1 MGQKLSLKSI
11 FSAFQRQEK
20 GLKMNRDVEENSNF
34 LPPGSNNLNCDEVG
48 GVGQNNNSMNNHFES
63 IYGTAASLLS
73 SSSNSSTSQDE
84 ENGNAPE
91 QETQSAPGT
100 PLADNGPRRR
110 TSKSLP
116 FVNSKRSRS
125 KSLQTSKELSEG
137 RSKKKRNHWVLKF
150 NCSRLKT
157 GCGSVSSSSET
168 YLPEQH
174 TNCDSCVCTGYRRTE
189 EHHLGAGVV
198 FESNPLNSQTPGSNL
213 AQLSYQAGAP
223 GLAHISN
230 QASTRMSCK
239 MSSGE
244 VHVPEGTADE
254 CPCARVSAPSHRHQA
269 PCAQDVVASS
279 EAGLPVANNVID
291 LSKFNPDDYPIED
304 CDERA
309 RMERAREIA
318 EGVEPPPG
326 FQPGRQIQLLCPPD
340 FNIDNLTALFQT
352 HLGLSASALAPALA
366 QLEPPVNNNPPLQRV
381 VHTQVDYIHCLVP
394 DLLQITSCSF
404 YWGKMDRY
412 EAERLLDGRPEGT
425 FLLRD
430 SAQEEY
436 LFSVSF
442 RKYGRSLHAR
452 IEQWNH
458 RFSFDSHD
466 PGVFASSTVCG
477 LIEHYKDPT
486 CFMFFEPM
494 LTIPLHRNFTFSLQ
508 HLCRAVVSSH
518 STYDGVNQLALP
530 KALKSYLKEY
540 HYKQR
545 VRVRRFDTDH

>member
-1 MGQKLSLKSI
+1 MGQKLSNFKAVFSTVEHQQRSI
-11 FSAFQRQEK
+11 
-20 GLKMNRDVEENSNF
+20 KMNGEAEENSNF
-34 LPPGSNNLNCDEVG
+34 IPPINIVNSEEISAPV
-48 GVGQNNNSMNNHFES
+48 QNDNHFES

-73 SSSNSSTSQDE
+73 SSSNSSSQDD
-84 ENGNAPE
+84 ENGNVPE

-100 PLADNGPRRR
+100 PIADNGSRGR
-110 TSKSLP
+110 TTKSLS
-116 FVNSKRSRS
+116 FANNKRSRS
-125 KSLQTSKELSEG
+125 KSLQTCKELSNS

-150 NCSRLKT
+150 NCPRLRT

-168 YLPEQH
+168 YLPEPH
-174 TNCDSCVCTGYRRTE
+174 TSCDACVCTGYRRTE

-198 FESNPLNSQTPGSNL
+198 FETNPSDD
-213 AQLSYQAGAP
+213 
-223 GLAHISN
+223 
-230 QASTRMSCK
+230 QASCHGQASPPC
-239 MSSGE
+239 SSQGTL
-244 VHVPEGTADE
+244 HLSAQAQTSADTEGTYEEAASVRGPFASQVKHSTG
-254 CPCARVSAPSHRHQA
+254 CCSRSAVTSHE
-269 PCAQDVVASS
+269 D
-279 EAGLPVANNVID
+279 GFPVANNVID

-340 FNIDNLTALFQT
+340 FNLDNLAALFQT
-352 HLGLSASALAPALA
+352 HLGLSASALTPALA
-366 QLEPPVNNNPPLQRV
+366 QLEPPVNNNPPPQRV

-412 EAERLLDGRPEGT
+412 EAERLLDGRAEGT

-486 CFMFFEPM
+486 CCMFFEPM
-494 LTIPLHRNFTFSLQ
+494 LTIPLHRNFPFSLQ

-518 STYDGVNQLALP
+518 STYDGINQLALP

-545 VRVRRFDTDH
+545 VRVRRFDNDH